1 MPSAHIIKIKV
12 ETPDGALA
20 PAQVTVSDE
29 PAGLADLVPFIHE
42 LTSGV
47 VALAVARAER
57 DGRKLSCR
65 AGCGVCCC
73 QLVPIAPAEAF
84 YIVGRFLALPIAKRK
99 PLLGRFNDIKNRLA
113 DTGLIERISALG
125 ETDDNDS
132 VASDY
137 FDLHL
142 PCPFLVN
149 QSCSIHEWRPIACRE
164 YNVTSAPELC
174 TDPFRAKPDT
184 IQLRRRMSSGLS
196 RFCTQVAGLPL
207 GQVPLPLMF
216 DYYETFKLPAS
227 KTWPCA
233 DLFKQA
239 MGFVFGKEENN
250 NPIAEN
256 AKVFSASD

>member
-1 MPSAHIIKIKV
+1 MPTTQIIKIKV

-20 PAQVTVSDE
+20 PIQIAVSDE

-47 VALAVARAER
+47 VALAIGRAER

-84 YIVGRFLALPIAKRK
+84 YMVGRICALPMAERK
-99 PLLGRFNDIKNRLA
+99 PILDRFNDIKKRLT
-113 DTGLIERISALG
+113 DIGLIKRISALG
-125 ETDDNDS
+125 ETGDNDT
-132 VASDY
+132 VGSDY
-137 FDLHL
+137 FDLQL
-142 PCPFLVN
+142 PCPFLVD

-164 YNVTSAPELC
+164 YNVTSPPRLC
-174 TDPFRAKPDT
+174 ADPFRDKVDT
-184 IQLRRRMSSGLS
+184 IKLHRRMSSGLS
-196 RFCTQVAGLPL
+196 RFCTEVAGLPS

-216 DYYETFKLPAS
+216 DYYETFKPAAS

-239 MGFVFGKEENN
+239 MGFVLK
-250 NPIAEN
+250 
-256 AKVFSASD
+256 